1 MPMRLAGATVV
12 SGVEESKQ
20 SPLLA
25 VVLPCLQASIRR
37 LQVILLENVR
47 LLLVRLRGKNEVSRD
62 DGEFVEDQQMTWVRS
77 GDIDNVEVGRGVV
90 KRIEV
95 FLGRI
100 LVQLWNWLFRKRW
113 AVSELEL
120 LLSATY
126 MIMWFGKHVYTG
138 IPDEVRMIASSV
150 GENSRLED
158 ALAAANLASTRP
170 GSASE
175 RLSSILMGS
184 RRYVDWWLKGVRA

>member
-1 MPMRLAGATVV
+1 MPMRLAGATMV

-25 VVLPCLQASIRR
+25 VVLPCLQARIRR
-37 LQVILLENVR
+37 LQIILFEDVR
-47 LLLVRLRGKNEVSRD
+47 LLLVRLRGKNEVSSD
-62 DGEFVEDQQMTWVRS
+62 DGKFVEDQQMTWVRS

-95 FLGRI
+95 LLGRV
-100 LVQLWNWLFRKRW
+100 LVQFWNWLFRKRR
-113 AVSELEL
+113 AVAKLEL

-126 MIMWFGKHVYTG
+126 MIMWFGHVYTG
-138 IPDEVRMIASSV
+138 IPDEVRMTASSV

-158 ALAAANLASTRP
+158 ALAAANLASTRL

-184 RRYVDWWLKGVRA
+184 RRYVDWWLRGVRA